1 VRVSRNKTANDHEY
15 AGCVII
21 YSISY
26 RMTESSTCSWK
37 EIRVLLR
44 WLLPLITW
52 RDRRLLGMLSRHI
65 YDLVFLKKL
74 RKNYISLNRS
84 SAVEADKTR
93 VTRKGLR
100 AHTTLFLRVIR
111 CYLALGPLH
120 IFRRLNVPLFAAL
133 HNAIAVTLLDRTV
146 LLLSQLMAIGS
157 IGSLQYCDLQG
168 DSSVR
173 FVTKQS
179 TKRNN

>member
-1 VRVSRNKTANDHEY
+1 MILFS
-15 AGCVII
+15 
-21 YSISY
+21 
-26 RMTESSTCSWK
+26 
-37 EIRVLLR
+37 
-44 WLLPLITW
+44 
-52 RDRRLLGMLSRHI
+52 
-65 YDLVFLKKL
+65 LKKL

-133 HNAIAVTLLDRTV
+133 HNAIAVTLLDRTA
-146 LLLSQLMAIGS
+146 LLLSQLMPIGS
-157 IGSLQYCDLQG
+157 IGSLQHCDLQG
-168 DSSVR
+168 DSVR

-179 TKRNN
+179 TKRNNQRYVFPGCYWMLFCILDINVNRLGVQTLW